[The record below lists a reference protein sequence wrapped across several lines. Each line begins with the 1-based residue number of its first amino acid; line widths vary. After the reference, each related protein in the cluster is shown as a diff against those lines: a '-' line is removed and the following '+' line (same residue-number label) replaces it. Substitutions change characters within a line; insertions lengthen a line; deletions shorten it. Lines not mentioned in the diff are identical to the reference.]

1 MKIQAIALLIY
12 GALLFIG
19 GIIGHLKAQSSTSLI
34 VGAISAAAV
43 IAAGLGMLKD
53 YFAAFPFA
61 CVTVGA
67 LTLFFA
73 YRYWITGKM
82 MPGGIF
88 TLISFGMF
96 LLLLL
101 MKRK

>member
-1 MKIQAIALLIY
+1 MKIQAIALLTY

-19 GIIGHLKAQSSTSLI
+19 GVIGHFKAQSSTSLI
-34 VGAISAAAV
+34 VGTVCAV
-43 IAAGLGMLKD
+43 VVIIAGIGMLKD
-53 YFAAFPFA
+53 YFAAYPFA
-61 CVTVGA
+61 CATVGA

-73 YRYWITGKM
+73 YRYWLTGKM

-88 TLISFGMF
+88 AVISFGMF

>member
-1 MKIQAIALLIY
+1 MKLQAILLLVY

-34 VGAISAAAV
+34 VGSICAAIV
-43 IAAGLGMLKD
+43 IAAGVGMLKQQF
-53 YFAAFPFA
+53 YAYLLA
-61 CVTVGA
+61 CTSVGA
-67 LTLFFA
+67 IAIFFA
-73 YRYWITGKM
+73 YRYWLTGKM
-82 MPGGIF
+82 MPAGIF
-88 TLISFGMF
+88 TIISLGMF

>member
-1 MKIQAIALLIY
+1 MKIQAISLLVY
-12 GALLFIG
+12 GVLLFIG
-19 GIIGHLKAQSSTSLI
+19 GIIGHLKAQSNVSLI
-34 VGAISAAAV
+34 VGTICAAAV
-43 IAAGLGMLKD
+43 IIAGIGMLKD

-67 LTLFFA
+67 ITLFFA

-88 TLISFGMF
+88 TLISFGIF
-96 LLLLL
+96 LLLVL